1 MIWWVILFLIFLT
14 FAYGALRGAPYV
26 PTWGSD
32 VGRFIKLVGSLQNK
46 KVYDLGCGDGR
57 LVVAAARRQAEA
69 VGYEVSFIP
78 YILARIRVLF
88 ASTKCAHVRFRD
100 FWFEDISDADV
111 VYVFLMQKVYPK
123 LKEKFEKELKSGAKV
138 ILYVW
143 PMEGWE
149 PLVVDKAEGQPTLF
163 VYEMK

>member
-1 MIWWVILFLIFLT
+1 MIWWVVIFILLLT
-14 FAYGALRGAPYV
+14 FAYGAVRGAPYV

-32 VGRFIKLVGSLQNK
+32 VNRFLKRVGNIHSK

-57 LVVAAARRQAEA
+57 LVVAAARRGADA
-69 VGYEVSFIP
+69 VGYEVSCIP

-88 ASTKCAHVRFRD
+88 ASARSVHIRFRD

-123 LKEKFEKELKSGAKV
+123 LKAKCEKELRPGTIV
-138 ILYVW
+138 VLYVW
-143 PMEGWE
+143 PMDGWE
-149 PLVVDKAEGQPTLF
+149 PVAVDEAEGQPNL
-163 VYEMK
+163 YIYKM